1 MLDQLLSMVKEMGQE
16 QVVNNPEVPNE
27 MNETVMASAS
37 ESVLGV
43 LQQAVAG
50 GNAQSLMQMFQGQS
64 DDEVMANPLAQQ
76 AQSGFLDNITSKLG
90 IDSKTASGL
99 AATFIPMIINNLVKR
114 TNSTAPQDS
123 GFSLEGLIGSFT
135 GGGGGAQQGGGGIG
149 DMLQNLIGGGNQ
161 QPNQAGGQD
170 MIGNLIKGFFGK

>member
-16 QVVNNPEVPNE
+16 QVVNNPDVPNE
-27 MNETVMASAS
+27 MNDTVMASAS

-76 AQSGFLDNITSKLG
+76 AQSGFLDSITSKLG

-114 TNSTAPQDS
+114 TNSTAPEDS

-135 GGGGGAQQGGGGIG
+135 GGGGGQQGGGGIG
-149 DMLQNLIGGGNQ
+149 DMLQNLIGGGGGQANQ
-161 QPNQAGGQD
+161 GGGQD
-170 MIGNLIKGFFGK
+170 MVGNLIKGFFGK

>member
-1 MLDQLLSMVKEMGQE
+1 MLEQLLSMVKEMGQE
-16 QVVNNPEVPNE
+16 QVINNPEVPNE

-50 GNAQSLMQMFQGQS
+50 GNMQSLMQMFQGKS
-64 DDEVMANPLAQQ
+64 DEEVMANPLVQQ
-76 AQSGFLDNITSKLG
+76 AQSGFLDTITSKLG
-90 IDSKTASGL
+90 IDSKTASSL

-114 TNSTAPQDS
+114 TNSTAPEDS
-123 GFSLEGLIGSFT
+123 GFSLEALIGSFT
-135 GGGGGAQQGGGGIG
+135 KGGGQQGAGGIG
-149 DMLQNLIGGGNQ
+149 DMLQNLLGGGGGQ
-161 QPNQAGGQD
+161 SNQAGGQG